1 MRWFGVTVSR
11 NDSDCQGHFC
21 EIILLEP
28 TPKEPVIPRSEDKV
42 FQATGG
48 NQKFLEAEH
57 D

>member
-42 FQATGG
+42 FQATEG